1 MVTSKTLS
9 YNADT
14 RLNYHLYPGR
24 HQIDITLAALAEG
37 DWNKFSTMNGTDFWS
52 HALRARG
59 LSLSGSKAIIRDFN
73 YHYVHFGAFGKLS
86 YSFAGMVGVDAVARL
101 DTTPRYDDGR
111 VRVYPSVEAYV
122 DFKKALLKDWEP
134 MTALKLTGGWGQS
147 GRESFVPYQ
156 LLSLYTTGD
165 YPDAAFDVA
174 HYYEALNTLQS
185 SEFNVALETA
195 FFQGRLQGKIGYYYK
210 KTVDGISL
218 YTFGGPDNQGIV
230 WVSKPR
236 EDVYRQSATVG
247 NAGIEWELSGE
258 VFRTQDLNWT
268 LSLQSCYNTN
278 SILMVERPDRLGRMV
293 GSGVLANVNVQGF
306 PVGGLYGYQ
315 LNADGSYKDQTGDGK
330 ITVVDKVF
338 IGSTQPKFFGTLQSR
353 FRYKD
358 YSLEARFSSAAG
370 HRLLNMN
377 RMLQDGETTV
387 SERYAEKADYLRMDR
402 LVFAWDLP
410 YAKQLRWVDSIRISL
425 SACNLFTITRYSGW
439 NPDVNSFGVS
449 NLSTGFDYGSYPL
462 MRTVLLGINVNF

>member
-1 MVTSKTLS
+1 MGKKLL
-9 YNADT
+9 AC
-14 RLNYHLYPGR
+14 L
-24 HQIDITLAALAEG
+24 LAA
-37 DWNKFSTMNGTDFWS
+37 TM
-52 HALRARG
+52 
-59 LSLSGSKAIIRDFN
+59 
-73 YHYVHFGAFGKLS
+73 
-86 YSFAGMVGVDAVARL
+86 
-101 DTTPRYDDGR
+101 
-111 VRVYPSVEAYV
+111 
-122 DFKKALLKDWEP
+122 
-134 MTALKLTGGWGQS
+134 
-147 GRESFVPYQ
+147 
-156 LLSLYTTGD
+156 LLSLVGASAEIRGDDYFGKSTSFSYMIANGIEGFYFDEYQDAPCLQYALSKEWDPDGNGKTRKIDLSVLTPPGGGEADYANTLVGTGD

-185 SEFNVALETA
+185 SEFNVALATA